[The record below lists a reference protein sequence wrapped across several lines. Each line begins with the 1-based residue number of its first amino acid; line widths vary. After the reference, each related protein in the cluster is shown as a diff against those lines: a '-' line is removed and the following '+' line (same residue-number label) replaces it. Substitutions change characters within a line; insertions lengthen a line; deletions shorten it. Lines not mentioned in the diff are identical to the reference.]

1 MPGRRKHAD
10 PPCLSAARNFH
21 ILSPPPEEIAM
32 DETRLTPSAAYPRNS
47 VSSAEWAARVDLAA
61 AHRLAELKG
70 WTDLIFNHFTVR
82 VPDEPEHFL
91 IKRHGLMFE
100 EVCASNLV
108 KVDLQ
113 GNALGAEDDVNT
125 AGFIIH
131 SAVYQARPD
140 VNAVMHLHSD
150 PGIAVA
156 ALKGGL
162 RFLCQ
167 EAMCFY
173 DRVSYHDFE
182 GIALDTDER
191 ARLAADLGQ
200 NKTMIMRNHG
210 LLTCSDTVA
219 DAALRLRT
227 LIMVAETQ
235 LRIQATGQEIVE
247 PPADV
252 CERTARQFEG
262 LAKQSGR
269 RQEWQAMLRWLDRQ
283 DASYRD

>member
-1 MPGRRKHAD
+1 MDGSMPD
-10 PPCLSAARNFH
+10 QPSLSAARNGH
-21 ILSPPPEEIAM
+21 ILARPGQEIAM
-32 DETRLTPSAAYPRNS
+32 DETRLTASAAYPRNS
-47 VSSAEWAARVDLAA
+47 VSAAEWAARVDLAA
-61 AHRLAELKG
+61 AHRLAEIKN

-82 VPDEPEHFL
+82 VPDEPDHFL
-91 IKRHGLMFE
+91 MKRHSLMFG
-100 EVCASNLV
+100 EVSASNLV

-113 GNALGAEDDVNT
+113 GNAAGAEDDLNT
-125 AGFIIH
+125 AGFVIH
-131 SAVYQARPD
+131 SAVYAARPD

-150 PGIAVA
+150 PGIAVS

-167 EAMCFY
+167 EAMYFY
-173 DRVSYHDFE
+173 NRVGYHDFE

-191 ARLAADLGQ
+191 ERLAANLGQ
-200 NKTMIMRNHG
+200 NKTLILRNHG
-210 LLTCSDTVA
+210 ILTCSDTVA

-235 LRIQATGQEIVE
+235 LRIQATGQEINE
-247 PPADV
+247 PPPEV
-252 CERTARQFEG
+252 CERTAQQYEG

-269 RQEWQAMLRWLDRQ
+269 RQEWQAMLRWLDKE